1 MLLLLLCLRSIKRKL
16 KVVVR
21 LDTVEDLNFLSI
33 WKSFLIHMYFSPRLL
48 FTLPNNTKRYLRKL
62 KLILELVR
70 QNLNARSKIP
80 ISIQLFFLRFS
91 TDTQW
96 IKKQYIFDNQNQFLY
111 RKAII
116 IQIWSN
122 VVNYDNR
129 YIQFCNILLD
139 ESYSAKE

>member
-1 MLLLLLCLRSIKRKL
+1 MGPWKMRQKR
-16 KVVVR
+16 
-21 LDTVEDLNFLSI
+21 T
-33 WKSFLIHMYFSPRLL
+33 
-48 FTLPNNTKRYLRKL
+48 LRKL

-122 VVNYDNR
+122 VVHYDNR
-129 YIQFCNILLD
+129 FIQVCNILLD
-139 ESYSAKE
+139 KRQKVQYSYCCLYMKKIYGLFDYSIRYNTISLRLNKQYFSEKIKNYF